1 MVDWAI
7 AVVVQGV
14 EEAEGL
20 SGRDGMYLDELLV
33 GLRWRVC
40 PRNTFNHRAELTLF
54 SLGLTD
60 YIAFLL
66 GQPTFASLSTSENWR
81 FYVEQILCYVIEL

>member
-20 SGRDGMYLDELLV
+20 SGRDGMYLGELLV
-33 GLRWRVC
+33 GLR
-40 PRNTFNHRAELTLF
+40 
-54 SLGLTD
+54 
-60 YIAFLL
+60 
-66 GQPTFASLSTSENWR
+66 
-81 FYVEQILCYVIEL
+81 